1 MQSKKVGNL
10 FFIWE
15 VCDILGKTW
24 GFNLQ
29 WAWSSWYCCGEF
41 FKK

>member
-1 MQSKKVGNL
+1 MQSKKIEKL

-15 VCDILGKTW
+15 ICDITGKTGW
-24 GFNLQ
+24 FNLQ
-29 WAWSSWYCCGEF
+29 WAWSSAYCCGEF